1 MLQSLCLDCRP
12 QVLLFNIHSS
22 KVGQTGPCASKKIEA
37 KPNRWQLITATE
49 PTMKIGLV
57 PVLFHSC
64 KQENI
69 WKTKGFK
76 RLHTSNQEKQVFV
89 QILQIKNFCCTSVH
103 LHFIDQE
110 KQLNKS
116 ICLQID
122 QIYTHIY
129 VWGES

>member
-69 WKTKGFK
+69 RKTKGFK
-76 RLHTSNQEKQVFV
+76 HLHPSNQEKEASM
-89 QILQIKNFCCTSVH
+89 QIHQIKNLCCTSEH

-110 KQLNKS
+110 KQLNKNIKS
-116 ICLQID
+116 L
-122 QIYTHIY
+122 
-129 VWGES
+129 